1 MIKNYHL
8 KLITEI
14 LKLIEM
20 NPISFFDFFL
30 E

>member
-14 LKLIEM
+14 IKLIEM